1 MKQIQ
6 FDNPLY
12 RTDNFAMTVSLPALL
27 EEFVRR
33 KVVTGEFHSA
43 DEVVCEG
50 LRLLQK
56 QEAWKGEAR
65 QKIDVGWEQARSGQL
80 RTPEQSRE
88 ILAERK
94 AAWKSSR
101 CG

>member
-1 MKQIQ
+1 
-6 FDNPLY
+6 
-12 RTDNFAMTVSLPALL
+12 MTISLPTPL

-33 KVVTGEFHSA
+33 KVVAGEFHSA

-50 LRLLQK
+50 LRLLQE
-56 QEAWKGEAR
+56 QEAWKGEAPN
-65 QKIDVGWEQARSGQL
+65 KIDVGWEQAKAGQL

-88 ILAERK
+88 NLAERK

-101 CG
+101 GG

>member
-1 MKQIQ
+1 
-6 FDNPLY
+6 
-12 RTDNFAMTVSLPALL
+12 MTVSLPTLL

-33 KVVTGEFHSA
+33 KVVAGEFHSA

-50 LRLLQK
+50 LRLLQE

-65 QKIDVGWEQARSGQL
+65 QKIDVGWKQAKSGQLHTPEQAR
-80 RTPEQSRE
+80 EN
-88 ILAERK
+88 LAERK

-101 CG
+101 GG